1 MNSIEKTIVMRMLFG
16 LMAVALT
23 VGGIAL
29 VTVLNTDA
37 SYPVPL
43 EPNAEAATEEE
54 DVPLE
59 VSQMPEDAYMPVRLT
74 FAGSCTAGSMLGSDS
89 YGTFNEVLAAEGAAY
104 FLEPLNAL
112 FRADDLTLA
121 GCDVVLSDGDH
132 TAADRGVTEWYRA
145 PASAAQIFTEG
156 GIDAVSLHTFHTW
169 DYGEGGYNDT
179 VAAAEAA
186 GLLWGDHGR
195 AIYSEQNGVSVA
207 VYCRYAD
214 DETDAEAVRAWIE
227 TAAAANDFVAVYITT
242 PGTGAFLPDESRQTM
257 FRSFAEAGA
266 DLVAG
271 TDTER
276 IQPCET
282 WGDSMIAYSLGALL
296 DGKTKYPDLY
306 TLVLGAELQ
315 VIDGEL
321 RNVEYKLT
329 PCRAYDDD
337 HPWRPAPLTA
347 PDESAAVMAFLEG
360 SRETPYMD

>member
-1 MNSIEKTIVMRMLFG
+1 MNSIEKTIVMRMLFV
-16 LMAVALT
+16 LMAVVLT
-23 VGGIAL
+23 IGVIGL

-43 EPNAEAATEEE
+43 EPNVEAATDEEE
-54 DVPLE
+54 VPLE
-59 VSQMPEDAYMPVRLT
+59 VSPMPEDAYMPVRVT

-104 FLEPLNAL
+104 FLEPLSAL

-132 TAADRGVTEWYRA
+132 APADRGAAEWYRA

-156 GIDAVSLHTFHTW
+156 GVDAVSLHSFHSW
-169 DYGEGGYNDT
+169 DYGECGYSDT

-186 GLLWGDHGR
+186 GLLWGDHGK
-195 AIYSEQNGVSVA
+195 AIYSEHNGISVA

-214 DETDAEAVRAWIE
+214 DETDAAAVHAWIE
-227 TAAAANDFVAVYITT
+227 TAAAENDFVAVYITT
-242 PGTGAFLPDESRQTM
+242 PETGAFLPDESRKTM

-271 TDTER
+271 TDTAH

-282 WGDSMIAYSLGALL
+282 WGGSMIAYSLGALL

-306 TLVLGAELQ
+306 TLVLCAELQ
-315 VIDGEL
+315 IIDGEL
-321 RNVEYKLT
+321 RNVDYTLT

-337 HPWRPAPLTA
+337 HPWRPAPLTD
-347 PDESAAVMAFLEG
+347 PDETAAVTAFLSG
-360 SRETPYMD
+360 TRETPYMD